1 MNKAAKYLA
10 IALSFVIISSGMLIA
25 ACMDMYE
32 SDSALFFFALIPLVI
47 LFMGGVVVNERLAV
61 PRLLLKNRFPAYC
74 ATMFATAY
82 VIIILALG
90 YEYVGRLWWGLP
102 QRLNDVQSKWIIIDC
117 LGNCT
122 LVFIM
127 YLGLGAWQL
136 YVSWQNQT
144 ARERQAASN
153 LSVYMKEVKERLNPS
168 FILGRIT
175 LIRES
180 IQENAGEAVAAIR
193 ELSGYLRCQLYDL
206 PAPPG
211 AFPVCGE
218 SMDYSVFS
226 GFIAG
231 DRWRVWRHVIFQ
243 AMLLIIVFDV
253 FFDAPDRPV
262 FSFDR
267 LMGML
272 AELALLDI
280 IAYVN
285 IIFLYRDFK
294 RHHDLKKY
302 LKNVAVLII
311 AVLVPLVVFQAL
323 TIKPSL
329 YTRGTPVLLVL
340 GTLSSMTT
348 LSMFV
353 AGISAALLLQDW
365 ISGQQRVTMLQAET
379 VRQEYAFLKKQIN
392 PHFLFN
398 VLNNV
403 GILSEDEPA
412 EASGMLAELQKLVE
426 YQFSETDNNNTTL
439 RREIE
444 FLSSYLALEG
454 TRIEPFSYEITSD
467 GNVDEVVVPTL
478 LFIPFVENAVKYGS
492 VVDGRRD
499 LKVSFSRSGDFLEF
513 QCENT
518 FRPRSA
524 RSGRPGGL
532 GISNTLRRLNLLF
545 GDKYSY
551 SRETGSGRY
560 KAYLRIPLK
569 NLSGKEL

>member
-1 MNKAAKYLA
+1 
-10 IALSFVIISSGMLIA
+10 
-25 ACMDMYE
+25 
-32 SDSALFFFALIPLVI
+32 
-47 LFMGGVVVNERLAV
+47 
-61 PRLLLKNRFPAYC
+61 
-74 ATMFATAY
+74 
-82 VIIILALG
+82 
-90 YEYVGRLWWGLP
+90 
-102 QRLNDVQSKWIIIDC
+102 
-117 LGNCT
+117 
-122 LVFIM
+122 
-127 YLGLGAWQL
+127 
-136 YVSWQNQT
+136 
-144 ARERQAASN
+144 
-153 LSVYMKEVKERLNPS
+153 
-168 FILGRIT
+168 
-175 LIRES
+175 
-180 IQENAGEAVAAIR
+180 
-193 ELSGYLRCQLYDL
+193 
-206 PAPPG
+206 
-211 AFPVCGE
+211 
-218 SMDYSVFS
+218 
-226 GFIAG
+226 
-231 DRWRVWRHVIFQ
+231 
-243 AMLLIIVFDV
+243 
-253 FFDAPDRPV
+253 
-262 FSFDR
+262 FDR

-285 IIFLYRDFK
+285 IIFLFRDFK
-294 RHHDLKKY
+294 RHHNLKKY
-302 LKNVAVLII
+302 LKNVAVLVI

-329 YTRGTPVLLVL
+329 YSRGTPVLLVL
-340 GTLSSMTT
+340 GILSSMTT

-403 GILSEDEPA
+403 GILSEEEPA

-444 FLSSYLALEG
+444 FLSSYLALER

-467 GNVDEVVVPTL
+467 GNVDDVVVPTL
-478 LFIPFVENAVKYGS
+478 LFIPFVENAVKYGA

-499 LKVSFSRSGDFLEF
+499 LKVSFSRCGDFLEF

-569 NLSGKEL
+569 KLSRKEL